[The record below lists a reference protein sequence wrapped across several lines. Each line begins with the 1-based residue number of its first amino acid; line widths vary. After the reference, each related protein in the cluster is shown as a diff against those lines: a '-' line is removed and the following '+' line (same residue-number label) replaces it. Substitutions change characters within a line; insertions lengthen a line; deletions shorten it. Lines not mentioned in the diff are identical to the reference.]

1 MASPNDP
8 QDVSA
13 PRTLATAGLPRR
25 VRRTLERALALYSEE
40 VERHLVATV
49 TDFEEELFRLA
60 ERSGTTGGGSMFDHM
75 QMLRVVRLNRHDLVP
90 RFMQVLEGGLAA
102 IRTTQ
107 HLTPV
112 RSVVPNQASLNFRN
126 LSLVDEGVMD
136 EGAVLHAIASR
147 QESRTGLTLHLL
159 GQRFGV
165 LGAMPAFDNE
175 RNPMGPQ
182 ALCRAIRHASEVLQ
196 LEHDAR
202 LLFYRTF
209 DRRLMV
215 HCQALI
221 EKLDALLAE
230 EGVMPGLSYVPMRS
244 RGTLVAA
251 DDVPEYEDS
260 TPPMARRMDSP
271 DAGGTPAGRSGG
283 PPGPGGGGTNPAAAE
298 GATGAAQGRH
308 ADRASGHG
316 GGGAGGGAGGAGSS
330 AGSRAGSRAGSGA
343 AAGGAGGGGAGA
355 GSAGA
360 GGAGPNG
367 DARGGT
373 GTGEAGT
380 GEAETAEGAAA
391 GNGAAG
397 NGGAGS
403 ARAGGGSAGASGTA
417 GAASG
422 GGRPVGPWHEG
433 PADPATAFGEETAH
447 DGASPPAHAY
457 DPQRPHTT
465 WMGQSVATAVAVD
478 EHKAFNELQKLLGER
493 RAEQERVNPVA
504 PGQRA
509 ERALPTAD
517 LLQSLGRLDVE
528 SPTGGTP
535 LTIADVKTSLLAQ
548 ARQRFGKPVTLSPAD
563 NDTFDLLGL
572 LYNHLQQE
580 MRGDAPAA
588 ALIKRLQIT
597 LLRVALQDRA
607 FFVRPNHPAR
617 QLLSTVSDTAAKWL
631 ADDDFDPALLAPL
644 QEAVTH
650 AVKQYDGA
658 KLDAFEQSN
667 KQLQSHIDAQVRRAE
682 TLERRHVEAARGKE
696 KLEAAK
702 LRVERTLS
710 EMAGDQPLPKF
721 SRALLNQAWAD
732 VLTLTCLRHGEG
744 SEEWNRQLDAT
755 RQIVDACTGQGT
767 ATAAANAALKTHVE
781 AALKQV
787 GYHDEE
793 ADAIAQRLSS
803 SVRED
808 EDGESRTELSMK
820 LRARV
825 RLGEDS
831 QTTRKPDL
839 PSRTP
844 HEDACYE
851 QLRLLPFG
859 TWIEFVTNQ
868 QGDVVRR
875 RMSWHSSV
883 TGNALFVNQRGQR
896 VGEHSLDSLAR
907 MMARDQVRVVTA
919 HRARLLDRA
928 WHAALNAL
936 RSLTGRRDDHDHDGH
951 DDIAVRS
958 GPAAP
963 HDHSHDHSHDDTAI
977 RSTPASGHGDTD
989 PASKGPA
996 A

>member
-1 MASPNDP
+1 MASPNDS

-40 VERHLVATV
+40 LERSLVATV
-49 TDFEEELFRLA
+49 TEFEEELFRLA
-60 ERSGTTGGGSMFDHM
+60 ERSGTTAGSSMLDHM

-90 RFMQVLEGGLAA
+90 RFMQVLEGGLAS
-102 IRTTQ
+102 IRTPQ

-112 RSVVPNQASLNFRN
+112 RTVVPSQPPVNFRN
-126 LSLVDEGVMD
+126 LSLVDESVMD

-147 QESRTGLTLHLL
+147 QESRTNLTLHLL

-182 ALCRAIRHASEVLQ
+182 ALCRAIRHACEVLQ

-209 DRRLMV
+209 DRRFMS
-215 HCQALI
+215 HCQALF
-221 EKLDALLAE
+221 EKLDALLVE
-230 EGVMPGLSYVPMRS
+230 EGVLSGLSYVPMRS
-244 RGTLVAA
+244 RGTPVAA
-251 DDVPEYEDS
+251 DEASMPEDDAS
-260 TPPMARRMDSP
+260 PASRTPARRE
-271 DAGGTPAGRSGG
+271 DARAMAGG
-283 PPGPGGGGTNPAAAE
+283 PPSGRGSDPSMAAESMAATTAASAGSTGAGHGHHGGSGSGGGG
-298 GATGAAQGRH
+298 R
-308 ADRASGHG
+308 
-316 GGGAGGGAGGAGSS
+316 S
-330 AGSRAGSRAGSGA
+330 AGPWS
-343 AAGGAGGGGAGA
+343 
-355 GSAGA
+355 
-360 GGAGPNG
+360 
-367 DARGGT
+367 D
-373 GTGEAGT
+373 
-380 GEAETAEGAAA
+380 
-391 GNGAAG
+391 
-397 NGGAGS
+397 
-403 ARAGGGSAGASGTA
+403 
-417 GAASG
+417 
-422 GGRPVGPWHEG
+422 GR
-433 PADPATAFGEETAH
+433 ADPATAFGEEGAQH
-447 DGASPPAHAY
+447 EGASPHAH
-457 DPQRPHTT
+457 DPERPHTT
-465 WMGQSVATAVAVD
+465 WMGQSEATAVAID
-478 EHKAFNELQKLLGER
+478 EQKAFNELQKLLAER
-493 RAEQERVNPVA
+493 RVVQERVNPGQ
-504 PGQRA
+504 PGQRT
-509 ERALPTAD
+509 EQALATAD

-528 SPTGGTP
+528 SPTGAAP

-548 ARQRFGKPVTLSPAD
+548 ARQRFGKPVALSPAD

-572 LYNHLQQE
+572 LYNHLQHE

-588 ALIKRLQIT
+588 ALIKRMQVT

-644 QEAVTH
+644 QDAVTH
-650 AVKQYDGA
+650 AVKHYDGA
-658 KLDAFEQSN
+658 KLDAFEHSN
-667 KQLQSHIDAQVRRAE
+667 KQLQAHVDAQARRAE
-682 TLERRHVEAARGKE
+682 TLERRYVEAARGKE

-702 LRVERTLS
+702 LRVEQTLVQL
-710 EMAGDQPLPKF
+710 AGEQPLPKF

-755 RQIVDACTGQGT
+755 RQIVDACTGQGVSDGH
-767 ATAAANAALKTHVE
+767 AALKVHVE
-781 AALKQV
+781 SALKQV

-793 ADAIAQRLSS
+793 ADAIARRLSS

-808 EDGESRTELSMK
+808 EDGESRTELTMK

-831 QTTRKPDL
+831 HKTHKPDL

-844 HEDACYE
+844 HEEACHE

-928 WHAALNAL
+928 WHAALSAL
-936 RSLTGRRDDHDHDGH
+936 RSLAGRRDDDAHD

-958 GPAAP
+958 VPAAP
-963 HDHSHDHSHDDTAI
+963 HEHAPAHDDTAI
-977 RSTPASGHGDTD
+977 RSAPASGHGDAD
-989 PASKGPA
+989 PTSRGPA

>member
-1 MASPNDP
+1 MASPNDS

-40 VERHLVATV
+40 LERSLVATV
-49 TDFEEELFRLA
+49 TEFEEELFRLA
-60 ERSGTTGGGSMFDHM
+60 ERSGTTAGSSMLDHM

-90 RFMQVLEGGLAA
+90 RFMQVLEGGLAS
-102 IRTTQ
+102 IRTPQ

-112 RSVVPNQASLNFRN
+112 RTVVPSQPPVNFRN
-126 LSLVDEGVMD
+126 LSLVDESVMD

-147 QESRTGLTLHLL
+147 QESRTNLTLHLL

-182 ALCRAIRHASEVLQ
+182 ALCRAIRHACEVLQ

-209 DRRLMV
+209 DRRFMS
-215 HCQALI
+215 HCQALF
-221 EKLDALLAE
+221 EKLDALLVE
-230 EGVMPGLSYVPMRS
+230 EGVLSGLSYVPMRS
-244 RGTLVAA
+244 RGTPVAA
-251 DDVPEYEDS
+251 DEASMPEDDAS
-260 TPPMARRMDSP
+260 PASRIPARRADARAM
-271 DAGGTPAGRSGG
+271 AGGMPSGRGSDPSMAAESMVATTAALAGPTGAGHGHHGGSGSG
-283 PPGPGGGGTNPAAAE
+283 SGGGG
-298 GATGAAQGRH
+298 GGR
-308 ADRASGHG
+308 
-316 GGGAGGGAGGAGSS
+316 S
-330 AGSRAGSRAGSGA
+330 AG
-343 AAGGAGGGGAGA
+343 
-355 GSAGA
+355 
-360 GGAGPNG
+360 
-367 DARGGT
+367 
-373 GTGEAGT
+373 
-380 GEAETAEGAAA
+380 
-391 GNGAAG
+391 
-397 NGGAGS
+397 
-403 ARAGGGSAGASGTA
+403 
-417 GAASG
+417 
-422 GGRPVGPWHEG
+422 PWSDG
-433 PADPATAFGEETAH
+433 PADPATAFGEEGAQH
-447 DGASPPAHAY
+447 EGASPHAH
-457 DPQRPHTT
+457 DPERPHTT
-465 WMGQSVATAVAVD
+465 WMGQSEATAVAID
-478 EHKAFNELQKLLGER
+478 EQKAFNELQKLLAER
-493 RAEQERVNPVA
+493 RVVQERVNPGP
-504 PGQRA
+504 PGQRTDQ
-509 ERALPTAD
+509 ALPTAD

-528 SPTGGTP
+528 SPTGAAP

-548 ARQRFGKPVTLSPAD
+548 ARQRFGKPVALSPAD

-572 LYNHLQQE
+572 LYNHLQHE

-588 ALIKRLQIT
+588 ALIKRMQVT

-644 QEAVTH
+644 QDAVTH
-650 AVKQYDGA
+650 AVKHYDGA
-658 KLDAFEQSN
+658 KLDAFEHSN
-667 KQLQSHIDAQVRRAE
+667 KQLQAHVDAQARRAE
-682 TLERRHVEAARGKE
+682 TLERRYVEAARGKE

-702 LRVERTLS
+702 LRVEQTLAQL
-710 EMAGDQPLPKF
+710 AGEQPLPKF

-755 RQIVDACTGQGT
+755 RQIVDACTGQGVSDGH
-767 ATAAANAALKTHVE
+767 AALKVHVE
-781 AALKQV
+781 SALKQV

-793 ADAIAQRLSS
+793 ADAIARRLSS

-808 EDGESRTELSMK
+808 EDGESRTELTMK

-831 QTTRKPDL
+831 HKTHKPDL

-844 HEDACYE
+844 HEEACYE

-928 WHAALNAL
+928 WHAALSAL
-936 RSLTGRRDDHDHDGH
+936 RSLAGRRDDDAHD

-958 GPAAP
+958 VPAAP
-963 HDHSHDHSHDDTAI
+963 HEHAPAHDDTAI
-977 RSTPASGHGDTD
+977 RSAPASGHGDAD
-989 PASKGPA
+989 PTSRGPA

>member
-1 MASPNDP
+1 M
-8 QDVSA
+8 Q
-13 PRTLATAGLPRR
+13 RTLATAGLPRR

-102 IRTTQ
+102 IRATQ

-112 RSVVPNQASLNFRN
+112 RSVVPNQSTLNFRN

-260 TPPMARRMDSP
+260 TPPMVRRMDTP
-271 DAGGTPAGRSGG
+271 DVGGTPAGRRGM
-283 PPGPGGGGTNPAAAE
+283 PAGPGDGATHLAAAA
-298 GATGAAQGRH
+298 GATGAGQGRH
-308 ADRASGHG
+308 ADRAFGHG
-316 GGGAGGGAGGAGSS
+316 VSATGGGAGGGAGGAGSS
-330 AGSRAGSRAGSGA
+330 AGSGA
-343 AAGGAGGGGAGA
+343 SVGGTGGGAGT
-355 GSAGA
+355 GNAGA
-360 GGAGPNG
+360 GPHGDAGGGAGN
-367 DARGGT
+367 
-373 GTGEAGT
+373 GEAG
-380 GEAETAEGAAA
+380 
-391 GNGAAG
+391 NGD
-397 NGGAGS
+397 AGS
-403 ARAGGGSAGASGTA
+403 ARAGGRITGASGTA
-417 GAASG
+417 GAGSG
-422 GGRPVGPWHEG
+422 GGRPVGPWHDG
-433 PADPATAFGEETAH
+433 PADPATAFGEDIAH
-447 DGASPPAHAY
+447 EGAASQAGGY
-457 DPQRPHTT
+457 DTQRPHTT
-465 WMGQSVATAVAVD
+465 WMGQSVAIATAVD
-478 EHKAFNELQKLLGER
+478 EQKAFSELQKLLTER
-493 RAEQERVNPVA
+493 RAEQERLS
-504 PGQRA
+504 PGGVGPRA
-509 ERALPTAD
+509 GQALPTSD

-528 SPTGGTP
+528 SPTSGTP
-535 LTIADVKTSLLAQ
+535 LTIADVKNSLLAQ
-548 ARQRFGKPVTLSPAD
+548 ARQRFGKPVALSPAD

-572 LYNHLQQE
+572 LYNHLQHE

-588 ALIKRLQIT
+588 ALIKRLQVT

-617 QLLSTVSDTAAKWL
+617 QLLSSVSDTAAKWL
-631 ADDDFDPALLAPL
+631 ADDDFDPTLLAPL

-650 AVKQYDGA
+650 AVKHYDGTR
-658 KLDAFEQSN
+658 LDAFEQSN
-667 KQLQSHIDAQVRRAE
+667 KQLQVHVDAQVRRAE

-702 LRVERTLS
+702 LRVERTLA
-710 EMAGDQPLPKF
+710 EMSGEKPLPKF

-755 RQIVDACTGQGT
+755 RQIVDACTGQGPST
-767 ATAAANAALKTHVE
+767 GYAALKLHVE
-781 AALKQV
+781 SALKQV

-808 EDGESRTELSMK
+808 EDGESRTELTMK

-831 QTTRKPDL
+831 QATRKPDL
-839 PSRTP
+839 PPRTP
-844 HEDACYE
+844 HEEACYE

-936 RSLTGRRDDHDHDGH
+936 RSLTGRRDDHDGQDGH

-958 GPAAP
+958 VPASAHEP
-963 HDHSHDHSHDDTAI
+963 LHDDTAI
-977 RSTPASGHGDTD
+977 RSGPASGHGDAD
-989 PASKGPA
+989 PTSRGPA

>member
-1 MASPNDP
+1 MASPNDS
-8 QDVSA
+8 QDLSA

-25 VRRTLERALALYSEE
+25 VRRTIERALALYSEE
-40 VERHLVATV
+40 LERHLVATV
-49 TDFEEELFRLA
+49 TEFEEELFRLA
-60 ERSGTTGGGSMFDHM
+60 ERSGTTAGSSMLDHM

-90 RFMQVLEGGLAA
+90 RFMQVLEGGLAS
-102 IRTTQ
+102 IRMPQ

-112 RSVVPNQASLNFRN
+112 RTVVPSQAPVNFRN
-126 LSLVDEGVMD
+126 LSLVDESVMD

-147 QESRTGLTLHLL
+147 QESRTNLTLHLL

-182 ALCRAIRHASEVLQ
+182 ALCRAIRHAGDVLQ

-209 DRRLMV
+209 DRRLMI
-215 HCQALI
+215 HCQALF
-221 EKLDALLAE
+221 EKLDALLVE
-230 EGVMPGLSYVPMRS
+230 EGVLPGLSYVPMRS
-244 RGTLVAA
+244 RGTPVAA
-251 DDVPEYEDS
+251 DDPTPEDDASPASRVP
-260 TPPMARRMDSP
+260 ARRADAP
-271 DAGGTPAGRSGG
+271 TTAGGMSSGHGSAPGMAMERVGATAAMAAASGSTGAGHGH
-283 PPGPGGGGTNPAAAE
+283 PGGGGASAGGN
-298 GATGAAQGRH
+298 
-308 ADRASGHG
+308 ADGNTAGNTDGYG
-316 GGGAGGGAGGAGSS
+316 GGNA
-330 AGSRAGSRAGSGA
+330 
-343 AAGGAGGGGAGA
+343 
-355 GSAGA
+355 
-360 GGAGPNG
+360 
-367 DARGGT
+367 
-373 GTGEAGT
+373 
-380 GEAETAEGAAA
+380 
-391 GNGAAG
+391 
-397 NGGAGS
+397 
-403 ARAGGGSAGASGTA
+403 GGSAGSGR
-417 GAASG
+417 GGSG
-422 GGRPVGPWHEG
+422 SVGGRSAGPWREA
-433 PADPATAFGEETAH
+433 PADPATAFGEEGAQH
-447 DGASPPAHAY
+447 EGASPHAH

-465 WMGQSVATAVAVD
+465 WMGQSEATAVAVD
-478 EHKAFNELQKLLGER
+478 EQKAFNELQKLLAER
-493 RAEQERVNPVA
+493 RVVQERTNPGLQ
-504 PGQRA
+504 GQRT
-509 ERALPTAD
+509 EQALPTAD

-528 SPTGGTP
+528 SPTGAASP
-535 LTIADVKTSLLAQ
+535 TIADVKTSLLAQ
-548 ARQRFGKPVTLSPAD
+548 ARQRFGKPVALSPAD

-572 LYNHLQQE
+572 LYNHLQHE

-588 ALIKRLQIT
+588 ALIKRLQVT

-644 QEAVTH
+644 QDAVTH
-650 AVKQYDGA
+650 AVKHYDGA
-658 KLDAFEQSN
+658 KLDAFEHSN
-667 KQLQSHIDAQVRRAE
+667 KQLQAHVDAQARRAE

-702 LRVERTLS
+702 LRVEQTLVQL
-710 EMAGDQPLPKF
+710 AGEQPLPKF

-755 RQIVDACTGQGT
+755 RQIVDACTGQGVSDGH
-767 ATAAANAALKTHVE
+767 AALKVHVE
-781 AALKQV
+781 SALKQV

-793 ADAIAQRLSS
+793 ADAIARRLSS

-808 EDGESRTELSMK
+808 EDGESRTELTMK

-831 QTTRKPDL
+831 QKTHKPDL

-844 HEDACYE
+844 QEEACYE

-928 WHAALNAL
+928 WHAALSAL
-936 RSLTGRRDDHDHDGH
+936 RGLAGRRDDHDHDHDGH

-958 GPAAP
+958 APAAQ
-963 HDHSHDHSHDDTAI
+963 HEAAHDDTAI
-977 RSTPASGHGDTD
+977 RSAPASGHGDAD
-989 PASKGPA
+989 PTSRGPA

>member
-1 MASPNDP
+1 MASPNDS

-40 VERHLVATV
+40 LERSLVATV
-49 TDFEEELFRLA
+49 TEFEEELFRLA
-60 ERSGTTGGGSMFDHM
+60 ERSGTTAGSSMLDHM

-90 RFMQVLEGGLAA
+90 RFMQVLEGGLAS
-102 IRTTQ
+102 IRTPQ

-112 RSVVPNQASLNFRN
+112 RTVVPSQPPVNFRN
-126 LSLVDEGVMD
+126 LSLVDESVMD

-147 QESRTGLTLHLL
+147 QESRTNLTLHLL

-182 ALCRAIRHASEVLQ
+182 ALCRAIRHACEVLQ

-209 DRRLMV
+209 DRRFMS
-215 HCQALI
+215 HCQALF
-221 EKLDALLAE
+221 EKLDALLVE
-230 EGVMPGLSYVPMRS
+230 EGVLSGLSYVPMRS
-244 RGTLVAA
+244 RGTPVAA
-251 DDVPEYEDS
+251 DEASMPEDDAS
-260 TPPMARRMDSP
+260 PASRIPARRADARAM
-271 DAGGTPAGRSGG
+271 AGGMPSGRGSDPSMAAESMVATTAASAGPTGAGHGHHGGSGS
-283 PPGPGGGGTNPAAAE
+283 GGGG
-298 GATGAAQGRH
+298 R
-308 ADRASGHG
+308 
-316 GGGAGGGAGGAGSS
+316 S
-330 AGSRAGSRAGSGA
+330 AG
-343 AAGGAGGGGAGA
+343 
-355 GSAGA
+355 
-360 GGAGPNG
+360 
-367 DARGGT
+367 
-373 GTGEAGT
+373 
-380 GEAETAEGAAA
+380 
-391 GNGAAG
+391 
-397 NGGAGS
+397 
-403 ARAGGGSAGASGTA
+403 
-417 GAASG
+417 
-422 GGRPVGPWHEG
+422 PWSDG
-433 PADPATAFGEETAH
+433 PADPATAFGEEGAQH
-447 DGASPPAHAY
+447 EGASPHAH
-457 DPQRPHTT
+457 DPERPHTT
-465 WMGQSVATAVAVD
+465 WMGQSEATAVAID
-478 EHKAFNELQKLLGER
+478 EQKAFNELQKLLAER
-493 RAEQERVNPVA
+493 RVVQERVNPGP
-504 PGQRA
+504 PGQRTDQ
-509 ERALPTAD
+509 ALPTAD

-528 SPTGGTP
+528 SPTGAAP

-548 ARQRFGKPVTLSPAD
+548 ARQRFGKPVALSPAD

-572 LYNHLQQE
+572 LYNHLQHE

-588 ALIKRLQIT
+588 ALIKRMQVT

-644 QEAVTH
+644 QDAVTH
-650 AVKQYDGA
+650 AVKHYDGA
-658 KLDAFEQSN
+658 KLDAFEHSN
-667 KQLQSHIDAQVRRAE
+667 KQLQAHVDAQARRAE
-682 TLERRHVEAARGKE
+682 TLERRYVEAARGKE

-702 LRVERTLS
+702 LRVEQTLVQL
-710 EMAGDQPLPKF
+710 AGEQPLPKF

-755 RQIVDACTGQGT
+755 RQIVDACTGQGVSDGH
-767 ATAAANAALKTHVE
+767 AALKVHVE
-781 AALKQV
+781 SALKQV

-793 ADAIAQRLSS
+793 ADAIARRLSS

-808 EDGESRTELSMK
+808 EDGESRTELTMK

-831 QTTRKPDL
+831 HKTHKPDL

-844 HEDACYE
+844 HEEACHE

-928 WHAALNAL
+928 WHAALSAL
-936 RSLTGRRDDHDHDGH
+936 RSLAGRRDDDAHD

-958 GPAAP
+958 VPAAP
-963 HDHSHDHSHDDTAI
+963 HEHAPAHDDTAI
-977 RSTPASGHGDTD
+977 RSAPASGHGDAD
-989 PASKGPA
+989 PTSRGPA

>member
-1 MASPNDP
+1 MASPNDS
-8 QDVSA
+8 QDLSA

-40 VERHLVATV
+40 LERNLVATV
-49 TDFEEELFRLA
+49 TEFEEELFRLA
-60 ERSGTTGGGSMFDHM
+60 ERSGTTAGSSAFDHM

-90 RFMQVLEGGLAA
+90 RFMQVLESGLAS
-102 IRTTQ
+102 IRMPQ
-107 HLTPV
+107 HLSPV
-112 RSVVPNQASLNFRN
+112 RSVVPSQAPVSFRN
-126 LSLVDEGVMD
+126 LSLVDEAVMD
-136 EGAVLHAIASR
+136 EGSVLHAIASR
-147 QESRTGLTLHLL
+147 QESRTGLTLHML

-209 DRRLMV
+209 DRRFMA
-215 HCQALI
+215 HCQALF
-221 EKLDALLAE
+221 EKLDALLVD
-230 EGVMPGLSYVPMRS
+230 EGVLPGLSYVPMRS

-251 DDVPEYEDS
+251 DDPSAPEEDAS
-260 TPPMARRMDSP
+260 PASGIPVRRADALAA
-271 DAGGTPAGRSGG
+271 AGGPSSGRGGEPAMA
-283 PPGPGGGGTNPAAAE
+283 TEAV
-298 GATGAAQGRH
+298 GATAMAGAGVPGHGHHGGDDGSPGEGRAGTDGAARAGGH
-308 ADRASGHG
+308 ASGHSDG
-316 GGGAGGGAGGAGSS
+316 
-330 AGSRAGSRAGSGA
+330 RAGSG
-343 AAGGAGGGGAGA
+343 GARP
-355 GSAGA
+355 
-360 GGAGPNG
+360 AGP
-367 DARGGT
+367 
-373 GTGEAGT
+373 
-380 GEAETAEGAAA
+380 
-391 GNGAAG
+391 
-397 NGGAGS
+397 
-403 ARAGGGSAGASGTA
+403 
-417 GAASG
+417 
-422 GGRPVGPWHEG
+422 WQEG
-433 PADPATAFGEETAH
+433 PADPATAFGEDASH
-447 DGASPPAHAY
+447 DGASPATSAN

-478 EHKAFNELQKLLGER
+478 EQKAFHELQKLLAER
-493 RAEQERVNPVA
+493 RSEHERAHPVP

-509 ERALPTAD
+509 EQALPTAD

-528 SPTGGTP
+528 SPTSGAP
-535 LTIADVKTSLLAQ
+535 LTIADVKNSLLAQ
-548 ARQRFGKPVTLSPAD
+548 ARQRFGKPVALSPAD

-572 LYNHLQQE
+572 LYNHLQHE

-588 ALIKRLQIT
+588 ALIKRLQVT

-607 FFVRPNHPAR
+607 FFVRPSHPAR
-617 QLLSTVSDTAAKWL
+617 QLLSAVSDTAAKWL

-650 AVKQYDGA
+650 AVKHYDGA

-702 LRVERTLS
+702 LRVEQTLARL
-710 EMAGDQPLPKF
+710 AGEQPLPKF

-744 SEEWNRQLDAT
+744 SEEWTRQLDAT

-767 ATAAANAALKTHVE
+767 SDGHAALKVHVE
-781 AALKQV
+781 SALKQV

-825 RLGEDS
+825 RLGEDA
-831 QTTRKPDL
+831 QKTRKPDL
-839 PSRTP
+839 PPRTP
-844 HEDACYE
+844 HEEACYE

-928 WHAALNAL
+928 WHAALSAL
-936 RSLTGRRDDHDHDGH
+936 RSLAGRRDDHDGALD

-958 GPAAP
+958 VPAAP
-963 HDHSHDHSHDDTAI
+963 HGHASAHDDTAI
-977 RSTPASGHGDTD
+977 RSAPASGHGDD